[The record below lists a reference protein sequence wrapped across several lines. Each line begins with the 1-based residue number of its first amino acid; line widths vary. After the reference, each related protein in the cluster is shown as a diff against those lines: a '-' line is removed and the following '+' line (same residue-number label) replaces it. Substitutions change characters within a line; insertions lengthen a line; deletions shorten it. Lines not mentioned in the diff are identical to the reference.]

1 MTKSSASDVVSTQP
15 APAVERNDT
24 AARDALTPRAVFS
37 RVPVWLWFPLIVVLA
52 TIVLGSLKLTQS
64 SVSVIGPEGEDRG
77 LVAGRARP
85 QRTDEWLVRTPLVAR
100 QVALGLPRDDQMGVG
115 KHDMAVSNDLPTG
128 GWDVL
133 VRPHLLPYHVFGIER
148 AFAFEW
154 WIVLFALPAIG
165 LYALALVL
173 GVRPLTAAL
182 VAMIVILSPVVQWWT
197 VTSTGTTIGY
207 AFLAAAALIGAT
219 RVRSRYARFGL
230 AAIAGWLAACL
241 VCVLYPPW
249 AVPMFLIGGVTA
261 AAAISASYPRKEAR
275 RAWWYRLLAVGGVAA
290 AVAGVLVVAFALVH
304 RDAFEAITN
313 AVYPGQ
319 RRSVGGT
326 GDLSL
331 LFGAPFDL
339 VESTKS
345 LVVVTVNGVNQSEAS
360 AGLFTAFAVVA
371 AAVADP
377 TRSLL
382 RPWRNRVVF
391 FAVLGV
397 ASLLLAWYL
406 LPIPEGIGRFLLLD
420 RVPTE
425 RVPLPLAAV
434 GALLF
439 ALFIDVYRPRGHGL
453 PRRALAAGTAAFA
466 VPTLWAGGHLRVDD
480 QLAPRWEVLLL
491 ALVATVGVAL
501 ALSGRR
507 VGLWV
512 LVALFAAGAATVNPV
527 QHGLRALT
535 DSPAAHLGRELRARP
550 DTGVVAML
558 FQSPSGD
565 LEALGGLTASG
576 VPLVSGVNEYP
587 NAAAWR
593 VLDPDGRSRNAWD
606 RYNTAI
612 WTPGPPGSKP
622 DIRLSPP
629 AALAVFVDPCDPRLA
644 KLGVRTIVSDHELTD
659 PCLTE
664 IVRTAGGTVLYAY
677 RITRE

>member
-1 MTKSSASDVVSTQP
+1 VTRTSGSDVVSTEP
-15 APAVERNDT
+15 TPAVERSDAT
-24 AARDALTPRAVFS
+24 ARVLTPQALLTRA
-37 RVPVWLWFPLIVVLA
+37 PVWLWFPLFVVLA
-52 TIVLGSLKLTQS
+52 TVVLGSLKLTQS
-64 SVSVIGPEGEDRG
+64 SVSVFGPDGEDRG

-115 KHDMAVSNDLPTG
+115 RHDMAVSNDLPTG
-128 GWDVL
+128 GWDV
-133 VRPHLLPYHVFGIER
+133 VARPHLLPYHVFGIER

-154 WIVLFALPAIG
+154 WIVLFALPGIG
-165 LYALALVL
+165 FYTLALVL
-173 GVRPLTAAL
+173 GVRWLTAAL

-207 AFLAAAALIGAT
+207 AFLASATLIGAT
-219 RVRSRYARFGL
+219 RARSRYAQVGL
-230 AAIAGWLAACL
+230 AAAAGWSAACL

-249 AVPMFLIGGVTA
+249 AVPLFLIGGVTA
-261 AAAISASYPRKEAR
+261 AAAISASYPQKKAR
-275 RAWWYRLLAVGGVAA
+275 RAWWHRLLLVGGVAA
-290 AVAGVLVVAFALVH
+290 AVGGVLVVAFALAH

-331 LFGAPFDL
+331 VFGAPFDII
-339 VESTKS
+339 EATKS

-360 AGLFTAFAVVA
+360 AGLFTAFAVA
-371 AAVADP
+371 AAALADP

-391 FAVLGV
+391 LAVLGV
-397 ASLLLAWYL
+397 LSLLLAWYL
-406 LPIPEGIGRFLLLD
+406 LPIPEGIGRLLLLD

-425 RVPLPLAAV
+425 RIPLPLAAS
-434 GALLF
+434 GGLLF
-439 ALFIDVYRPRGHGL
+439 ALFIDVYRRPGNRTH
-453 PRRALAAGTAAFA
+453 PRALVAGTVAFA
-466 VPTLWAGGHLRVDD
+466 VPMLWAGGQLRIDGDLV
-480 QLAPRWEVLLL
+480 PRWQVLLL
-491 ALVATVGVAL
+491 ALAATAGIAL

-512 LVALFAAGAATVNPV
+512 LVALFAVGAATVNPL

-535 DSPAAHLGRELRARP
+535 DSPAADLGRELRARP
-550 DTGVVAML
+550 DTGVVAMF
-558 FQSPSGD
+558 FQNPSGD
-565 LEALGGLTASG
+565 LEPLAGLTASG
-576 VPLVSGVNEYP
+576 VPLASGVNEYP
-587 NAAAWR
+587 NAAAWT
-593 VLDPDGRSRNAWD
+593 VLDPDGVSRDAWD

-644 KLGVRTIVSDHELTD
+644 KLAVRTIVSDHELTD

-664 IVRTAGGTVLYAY
+664 IMRTAGTPILYAY
-677 RITRE
+677 RITRD

>member
-1 MTKSSASDVVSTQP
+1 VSTQP
-15 APAVERNDT
+15 VPAVERT
-24 AARDALTPRAVFS
+24 DADAQPAPRRRAVLS

-52 TIVLGSLKLTQS
+52 TVVLGSLKLSQS
-64 SVSVIGPEGEDRG
+64 SVSVFGPDGEDHG

-100 QVALGLPRDDQMGVG
+100 QVALDLPRDDQMGVG

-128 GWDVL
+128 GWDVV
-133 VRPHLLPYHVFGIER
+133 VRPHLLPYHVVGIER

-154 WIVLFALPAIG
+154 WIVLFALPALG

-173 GVRPLTAAL
+173 GVRWLTAAL
-182 VAMIVILSPVVQWWT
+182 VAMIVVLSPVVQWWT

-207 AFLAAAALIGAT
+207 ALLASAALIAAT
-219 RVRSRYARFGL
+219 RVRSSYARVGL
-230 AAIAGWLAACL
+230 AAMAGWLAACL
-241 VCVLYPPW
+241 ACVLYPPW
-249 AVPMFLIGGVTA
+249 AVPLFLIGGVTA
-261 AAAISASYPRKEAR
+261 AAAISASYPQKEAR
-275 RAWWYRLLAVGGVAA
+275 RAWWQRLLVVGGVAA
-290 AVAGVLVVAFALVH
+290 AAAGALVVAFALAH

-326 GDLSL
+326 GNLSL
-331 LFGAPFDL
+331 VFGAPFDL
-339 VESTKS
+339 IESTKS
-345 LVVVTVNGVNQSEAS
+345 LVVVAVNGVNQSEAS
-360 AGLFTAFAVVA
+360 AGFFTAFAVA
-371 AAVADP
+371 AAALADP

-391 FAVLGV
+391 LAVLGV
-397 ASLLLAWYL
+397 LSLLLAWYL
-406 LPIPEGIGRFLLLD
+406 LPIPEGIGRFLFLD

-439 ALFIDVYRPRGHGL
+439 ALFIDVYRRPGRGTH
-453 PRRALAAGTAAFA
+453 PRALVAGTAAFA
-466 VPTLWAGGHLRVDD
+466 LPTLWAGGQLRVDD
-480 QLAPRWEVLLL
+480 QLAPRWAVLLL
-491 ALVATVGVAL
+491 TLAATAGVAL
-501 ALSGRR
+501 TLSGRR

-512 LVALFAAGAATVNPV
+512 LVALFAAGAATVNPL

-558 FQSPSGD
+558 FQNPSGD
-565 LEALGGLTASG
+565 LESLGGLTASG

-593 VLDPDGRSRNAWD
+593 VLDPDDASRKAWD

-612 WTPGPPGSKP
+612 WTPGPSGSKP
-622 DIRLSPP
+622 EIRLSPP

-644 KLGVRTIVSDHELTD
+644 KLGVRTIVSDHQLAD

-664 IVRTAGGTVLYAY
+664 ILRTRGGTVLYAY